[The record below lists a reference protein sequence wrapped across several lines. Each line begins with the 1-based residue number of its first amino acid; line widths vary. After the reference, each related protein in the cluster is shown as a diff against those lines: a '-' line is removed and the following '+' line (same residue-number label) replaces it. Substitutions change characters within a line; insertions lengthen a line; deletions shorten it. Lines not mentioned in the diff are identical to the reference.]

1 MANVHGGNLHHPD
14 TETIKGRCIRTNFH
28 HYIVKCIKCSV
39 DPATAVEERNISQL
53 DVKLQERRLN
63 MF

>member
-1 MANVHGGNLHHPD
+1 LKNILTKLRILNRGEL
-14 TETIKGRCIRTNFH
+14 
-28 HYIVKCIKCSV
+28 S
-39 DPATAVEERNISQL
+39 ATAVEERNISQL